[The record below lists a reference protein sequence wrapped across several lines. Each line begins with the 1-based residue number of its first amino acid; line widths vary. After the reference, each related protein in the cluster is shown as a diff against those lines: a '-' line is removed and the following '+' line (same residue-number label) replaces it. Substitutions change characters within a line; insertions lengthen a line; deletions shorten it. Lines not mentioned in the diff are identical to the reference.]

1 MTTRLTN
8 AEMAAALGI
17 STSRVSALLR
27 QGMPMHS
34 AEAAAEW
41 RSARTAAVHAPLP
54 ARLDS
59 LDDGTLASTIQRH
72 RRLVATAQGVWDTAM
87 SSGDPNQGK
96 YQTAYNQSLKTLVA
110 LEEEQKKRAIDSRE
124 YIRREEAE
132 STVRA
137 FAGEVLARLD
147 KLALEVAEKVN
158 PDNPPL
164 AVKVLDAW
172 CRAVRIDLSRET
184 EDEEKADA

>member
-1 MTTRLTN
+1 MTSRVRN
-8 AEMAAALGI
+8 ADLAQGLGI
-17 STSRVSALLR
+17 SLSRVSALVR
-27 QGMPMHS
+27 QGMPTDS
-34 AEAAAEW
+34 VEAARTW
-41 RSARTAAVHAPLP
+41 REARTANAQAPLP
-54 ARLDS
+54 AALDT

-72 RRLVATAQGVWDTAM
+72 RRLVAVAQGVWDTAM

-110 LEEEQKKRAIDSRE
+110 LEEEQKKRAIDSRD
-124 YIRREEAE
+124 YILRTEAE
-132 STVRA
+132 ATVRE

-164 AVKVLDAW
+164 AVKVLEAW
-172 CRAVRIDLSRET
+172 TRSVRNDLSR
-184 EDEEKADA
+184 DA

>member
-1 MTTRLTN
+1 MVALKDI
-8 AEMAAALGI
+8 AKALGV
-17 STSRVSALLR
+17 TPQRVSALIR
-27 QGMPMHS
+27 QGMPTGSVEEAMQWR
-34 AEAAAEW
+34 AE
-41 RSARTAAVHAPLP
+41 RRAVTSAPLP
-54 ARLDS
+54 AALDT

-72 RRLVATAQGVWDTAM
+72 RRLVAVAQGVWDTAM

-110 LEEEQKKRAIDSRE
+110 LEEEQKKRAIDSRD
-124 YIRREEAE
+124 YILRTEAE
-132 STVRA
+132 ATVRE

-164 AVKVLDAW
+164 AVKVLEAW
-172 CRAVRIDLSRET
+172 TRSVRNDLSR
-184 EDEEKADA
+184 DA

>member
-1 MTTRLTN
+1 
-8 AEMAAALGI
+8 MAMLKDIAASLGV
-17 STSRVSALLR
+17 TPQRVSALVR
-27 QGMPMHS
+27 AGMPTDSVES
-34 AEAAAEW
+34 ALAWRAAREDGRRKPAPI
-41 RSARTAAVHAPLP
+41 AAPRT
-54 ARLDS
+54 
-59 LDDGTLASTIQRH
+59 LDDGTLADGINAH
-72 RRLVATAQGVWDTAM
+72 KALVSQARGVWQAAM
-87 SSGDPNQGK
+87 DQGDSNQGK
-96 YQTAYNQSLKTLVA
+96 FQTAYNQSFKTLLD
-110 LEEEQKKRAIDSRE
+110 LEAEQERLLKESRTF
-124 YIRREEAE
+124 ILRTEAE